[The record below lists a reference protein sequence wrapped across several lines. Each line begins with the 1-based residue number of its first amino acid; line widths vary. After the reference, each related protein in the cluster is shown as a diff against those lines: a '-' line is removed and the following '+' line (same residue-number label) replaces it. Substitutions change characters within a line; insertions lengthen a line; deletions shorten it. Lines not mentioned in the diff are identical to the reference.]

1 MYKQIMA
8 SDEIFRHYL
17 NGEFVL
23 ILYRKKT
30 NFWDF
35 LTYLKEKVMIRKVT
49 VH

>member
-17 NGEFVL
+17 NGEFFL
-23 ILYRKKT
+23 IFYRKKRI
-30 NFWDF
+30 FGIF
-35 LTYLKEKVMIRKVT
+35 LIYLKEKVMIRKVT